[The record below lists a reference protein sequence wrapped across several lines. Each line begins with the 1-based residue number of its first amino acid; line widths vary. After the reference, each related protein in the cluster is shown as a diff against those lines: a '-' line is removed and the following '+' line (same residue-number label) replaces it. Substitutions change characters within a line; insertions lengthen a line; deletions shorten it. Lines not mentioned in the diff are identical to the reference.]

1 MGNTT
6 KSFPESEINK
16 AEAGEQQGIGIEKKV
31 NDTERVFD
39 DWAKLSSALG
49 LDLDQ
54 KAELE
59 RRLLDV
65 LKKTERIHE
74 WE

>member
-31 NDTERVFD
+31 NGTERVFD